1 MYNNGIKGGKIMEK
15 TKKVELTSELYEK
28 ICSENVV
35 KIVELKGRKDEIL
48 NIIEE
53 ELEVYEELLKKRK
66 EIDELLNQSKNN
78 LHEGRRMKYIV
89 SRKLSKQNRKAKKL
103 NRIFTKGLYINLDKF
118 CIQEP
123 EAKKR

>member
-1 MYNNGIKGGKIMEK
+1 MEK
-15 TKKVELTSELYEK
+15 TKKVELTSELYKK

>member
-15 TKKVELTSELYEK
+15 TKKVELTSELYKK